1 MAQRQRGELEA
12 ELMDII
18 WDSPAGMTSTEIR
31 SRFDEPIPV
40 ATTVVTVLERMREKG
55 MVVREKND
63 GRGYRYTAASPR
75 EESLAGAM
83 ARSLSDATNR
93 ELLLL
98 NFAGNLTDEDRAIL
112 RAALDN
118 K

>member
-12 ELMDII
+12 ELMDVL
-18 WDSPAGMTSTEIR
+18 WDNPEGLTSTEIR

-63 GRGYRYTAASPR
+63 GRGYRYTASTPR

-98 NFAGNLTDEDRAIL
+98 NFAGNLTESDRALL
-112 RAALDN
+112 RAALTD